1 MSTKIAAI
9 LLAVAGGVA
18 LGCAH
23 LNKVGSLENTASFAP
38 VVDSTQFRIELGK
51 QLFYDPIL
59 SRDSTISCATCHLQE
74 RAFTD
79 GLTTSRG
86 IKDRIVRRNSPTLT
100 NVLNRKHLLLDGVN
114 PSLESQV
121 GVPVQEHSEFDFNIL
136 LILDRLAAQPKYV
149 ELAKKGYGSAITEFV
164 FVNSIASFERTLI
177 SDNSPYDQYKNG
189 DTTALN
195 ASQKRGMHLFF
206 DELYCAKCHNGP
218 DFTNERFTNNGLYE
232 VYKDDGRM
240 RLTEKP
246 EDQGI
251 FRVPTLRNI
260 AVTGPYMHDGSI
272 KSLYEVIQHYSS
284 GGSSHKGRAAEIKP
298 FQLSQDER
306 LDLIHFL
313 EALTD
318 SSFLTNPEFRVNP

>member
-1 MSTKIAAI
+1 MPNRIAAI
-9 LLAVAGGVA
+9 LLVIAGGVA

-23 LNKVGSLENTASFAP
+23 LNKVGAMEDVTPLASDL
-38 VVDSTQFRIELGK
+38 DSTQFRVELGR

-59 SRDSTISCATCHLQE
+59 SRDSTISCATCHIQE

-86 IKDRIVRRNSPTLT
+86 IRDRVVRRNSPTLT
-100 NVLNRKHLLLDGVN
+100 NVVNRKHLLLDGVN

-121 GVPVQEHSEFDFNIL
+121 GVPVQEHSEFDFNL
-136 LILDRLAAQPKYV
+136 FLILDRLAAEPKYV
-149 ELAKKGYGSAITEFV
+149 ELAKKGYGSEITEFV
-164 FVNSIASFERTLI
+164 FINSIASFERTLI
-177 SDNSPYDQYKNG
+177 SDNAPYDRFLKG
-189 DTTALN
+189 DEKALSK
-195 ASQKRGMHLFF
+195 SQKRGMHLFF
-206 DELYCAKCHNGP
+206 DELYCGKCHNGP
-218 DFTNERFTNNGLYE
+218 DLTNERFTNNGLYD
-232 VYKDDGRM
+232 VYTDDGRM

-272 KSLYEVIQHYSS
+272 KSLAEVIQHYES
-284 GGSSHKGRAAEIKP
+284 GGSTHQGKAEEIEP
-298 FQLSQDER
+298 FQLTKEER